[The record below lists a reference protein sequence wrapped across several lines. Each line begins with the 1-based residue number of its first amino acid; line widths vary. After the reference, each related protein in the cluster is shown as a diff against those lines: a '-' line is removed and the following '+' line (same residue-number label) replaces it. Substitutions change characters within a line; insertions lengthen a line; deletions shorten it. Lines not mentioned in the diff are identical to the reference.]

1 MNFRGGVMGKKKK
14 TKLNKKQKNFVSEY
28 LVDKNATQAA
38 IRAGYSEKTAYSQG
52 PRLLKHDGIRPLI
65 DQGLEKIDE
74 DCGMTAR
81 DAKLEVKALAQSNIL
96 DGMEMNGN
104 GEFVF
109 KDKKDIPPGFFKA
122 VQEVTTYQLP
132 DGGGLAMKLKM
143 HPKIPALKME
153 YDRHKLTVPEGGTI
167 NNIAEMHINILE
179 LNAAKKRAGLPEI
192 EG

>member
-1 MNFRGGVMGKKKK
+1 MED
-14 TKLNKKQKNFVSEY
+14 T
-28 LVDKNATQAA
+28 NATQAA

-81 DAKLEVKALAQSNIL
+81 EAKLEVKALAQSNIL
-96 DGMEMNGN
+96 DGMEMNGD

-109 KDKKDIPPGFFKA
+109 KAKKDIPPGFFKA

-132 DGGGLAMKLKM
+132 DGGGLAMKLKLYN
-143 HPKIPALKME
+143 KLPALKME
-153 YDRHKLTVPEGGTI
+153 YDRLKLIAPDGGTI

-179 LNAAKKRAGLPEI
+179 LNAAKRRAGLPEI